1 MIPESTIEE
10 ILNRV
15 DIVELISA
23 SIPLKR
29 QGRTYKALCPFHHE
43 KTPSFVV
50 SSERQIFHCFGC
62 SAGGNALSF
71 LMQYERME
79 FPEAIE
85 ALAKKA
91 GVTLH
96 QRASFNQQAQ
106 SQNAQIYKI
115 NEAAVEFYVNHLY
128 SADGKAALAYLLAR
142 GIMRE
147 TLNKFRIGF
156 APDKWDGLL
165 TYLRSKSYATAPI
178 EKAGLIIPKD
188 AGGYYDRFRGRIII
202 PVIDA
207 KDRVVAFGAR
217 VLPAPSRAEGPVSGG
232 IKQDEGMAKYVNSPE
247 TPVYTKGK
255 VLFGL
260 SASAE
265 AIRAADLAV
274 IVEGYFDLIA
284 IYQAGIKNIAAPCGT
299 ALTVEQIRLLK
310 RYSQNVV
317 MAYDADSAGQM
328 AALRSLSPL
337 VEEGMRVRVVSLP
350 GGYDPDSYVRAFGR
364 DKFLE
369 LIAESKDVFD
379 YKLEALKSRYNPA
392 NLSDKAAIAS
402 EMLPLI
408 MKFNNE
414 ILKSAYV
421 KKLAEGLKVDEGA
434 LLSELKKMSAR
445 PQGAQAAG
453 RMAAAHPVSPLLN
466 SLPTERLLVKLM
478 LEEAEI
484 IEQLKERI
492 TPYDF
497 RDSAL
502 SRIASRIFDLSGSGK
517 KVDAKTIIS
526 QFEDARMSKIICEL
540 TACEGPKV
548 TDRHKLINDC
558 IGRLKDDMRKLKQQE
573 ISEQIKLA
581 EASKNELR
589 LRELLTEFQSLSRSR
604 KT

>member
-1 MIPESTIEE
+1 M
-10 ILNRV
+10 
-15 DIVELISA
+15 
-23 SIPLKR
+23 
-29 QGRTYKALCPFHHE
+29 
-43 KTPSFVV
+43 
-50 SSERQIFHCFGC
+50 
-62 SAGGNALSF
+62 SF

-85 ALAKKA
+85 ALARKA
-91 GVTLH
+91 GVILPK
-96 QRASFNQQAQ
+96 ASFNQQAQ
-106 SQNAQIYKI
+106 SQNTQIYKI
-115 NEAAVEFYVNHLY
+115 NEAAAEFYVNHLY
-128 SADGKAALAYLLAR
+128 SADGKAALAYLLGR
-142 GIMRE
+142 GITRE
-147 TLNKFRIGF
+147 TLKKFRIGF

-165 TYLRSKSYATAPI
+165 TYLRSKHYTTAPI

-217 VLPAPSRAEGPVSGG
+217 VLPVSGG
-232 IKQDEGMAKYVNSPE
+232 AKQDEGMAKYVNSPE

-260 SASAE
+260 GASAE

-284 IYQAGIKNIAAPCGT
+284 MYQAGIKNIAAPCGT
-299 ALTVEQIRLLK
+299 ALTLEQIRLLK

-337 VEEGMRVRVVSLP
+337 VEEGMRVRVVRLP
-350 GGYDPDSYVRAFGR
+350 DGYDPDSYVRAFGR

-369 LIAESKDVFD
+369 LIAEGKDVFD

-392 NLSDKAAIAS
+392 NLGDKAAIAS
-402 EMLPLI
+402 EMLSLI
-408 MKFNNE
+408 IKFNNE
-414 ILKSAYV
+414 ILKSAYL

-434 LLSELKKMSAR
+434 LLAELKKISAR

-478 LEEAEI
+478 LEESEI

-492 TPYDF
+492 TPCDF

-573 ISEQIKLA
+573 ISEQIRLA
-581 EASKNELR
+581 EAGKNEFR

>member
-85 ALAKKA
+85 ALARKA
-91 GVTLH
+91 GVILPK
-96 QRASFNQQAQ
+96 ASFNQQAQ

-115 NEAAVEFYVNHLY
+115 NESAAEFYVNHLY
-128 SADGKAALAYLLAR
+128 SADGSAALAYLLER
-142 GIMRE
+142 GITRE
-147 TLNKFRIGF
+147 TLKKFRIGF

-165 TYLRSKSYATAPI
+165 TYLRSKHYITAPI

-217 VLPAPSRAEGPVSGG
+217 VLPVSGG
-232 IKQDEGMAKYVNSPE
+232 TKQDEGMAKYVNSPE

-284 IYQAGIKNIAAPCGT
+284 MYQAGIKNIAAPCGT

-337 VEEGMRVRVVSLP
+337 VEEGMRVRVARLP
-350 GGYDPDSYVRAFGR
+350 DGYDPDSYVRAFGR

-369 LIAESKDVFD
+369 LIASGKDVFD
-379 YKLEALKSRYNPA
+379 YKLEAMKSRYNPA
-392 NLSDKAAIAS
+392 NLGDKAAIAS
-402 EMLPLI
+402 EMLSLI
-408 MKFNNE
+408 IKFSNE
-414 ILKSAYV
+414 ILKSAYL

-434 LLSELKKMSAR
+434 LLAELKKVRAG
-445 PQGAQAAG
+445 PQGARAAG
-453 RMAAAHPVSPLLN
+453 RTAAAHPVSPLLN

-478 LEEAEI
+478 LEESEI
-484 IEQLKERI
+484 IEQLRERI
-492 TPYDF
+492 APCDF

-502 SRIASRIFDLSGSGK
+502 SGIVLRIFDLSGLGK

-558 IGRLKDDMRKLKQQE
+558 IVRLKDDTRKLKQQE
-573 ISEQIKLA
+573 ISEQIRLA
-581 EASKNELR
+581 EAGKNEFR

-604 KT
+604 KA

>member
-85 ALAKKA
+85 ALARKA
-91 GVTLH
+91 GVILPK
-96 QRASFNQQAQ
+96 ASFNQQAQ

-115 NEAAVEFYVNHLY
+115 NESAAEFYVNHLY
-128 SADGKAALAYLLAR
+128 SADGSAALAYLLER
-142 GIMRE
+142 GITRE
-147 TLNKFRIGF
+147 TLKKFRIGF

-165 TYLRSKSYATAPI
+165 TYLRSKHYITAPI

-217 VLPAPSRAEGPVSGG
+217 VLPVSGG
-232 IKQDEGMAKYVNSPE
+232 TKQDEGMAKYVNSPE

-284 IYQAGIKNIAAPCGT
+284 MYQAGIKNIAAPCGT

-337 VEEGMRVRVVSLP
+337 VEEGMRVRVARLP
-350 GGYDPDSYVRAFGR
+350 DGYDPDSYVRAFGR

-369 LIAESKDVFD
+369 LIASGKDVFD
-379 YKLEALKSRYNPA
+379 YKLEAMKSRYNPA
-392 NLSDKAAIAS
+392 NLGDKAAIAS
-402 EMLPLI
+402 EMLSLI
-408 MKFNNE
+408 IKFSNE
-414 ILKSAYV
+414 ILKSAYL

-434 LLSELKKMSAR
+434 LLAELKKVR
-445 PQGAQAAG
+445 TGPQGARAAG
-453 RMAAAHPVSPLLN
+453 RTAAAHPVSPLLN

-478 LEEAEI
+478 LEESEI
-484 IEQLKERI
+484 IEQLRERI
-492 TPYDF
+492 APCDF

-502 SRIASRIFDLSGSGK
+502 SGIVLRIFDLSGLGK

-558 IGRLKDDMRKLKQQE
+558 IVRLKDDTRKLKQQE
-573 ISEQIKLA
+573 ISEQIRLA
-581 EASKNELR
+581 EAGKNEFR

-604 KT
+604 KA